1 MTGMAGQFLCYAS
14 IANILAVLMAAVGG
28 AVTAKMSGWNGGGRI
43 LVSQSAEELKE
54 EKRAGTSADYKKLG
68 SGIFMSLVIYLLG
81 DILGKLPG
89 TSVIAGLAW
98 SIIIAIVIKC
108 TGILSDDI
116 ADNCVYSMNFALKA
130 LLPMLV
136 AGIGINSLKITDL
149 TKFFSPGVFAVIF
162 FGVLGAFIGAMIFAK
177 LAGLFPY
184 EAGVTAGLCCCNIG
198 GSGDLA
204 VLTAAD
210 RMNLLAFASIS
221 TRIGGALMV
230 VWLGFLYPLL
240 MK

>member
-1 MTGMAGQFLCYAS
+1 
-14 IANILAVLMAAVGG
+14 
-28 AVTAKMSGWNGGGRI
+28 
-43 LVSQSAEELKE
+43 
-54 EKRAGTSADYKKLG
+54 
-68 SGIFMSLVIYLLG
+68 MSLVIYLLG

-162 FGVLGAFIGAMIFAK
+162 FGVLGAFIGAHA
-177 LAGLFPY
+177 
-184 EAGVTAGLCCCNIG
+184 LCQTGRAVPLRSRCNC
-198 GSGDLA
+198 
-204 VLTAAD
+204 
-210 RMNLLAFASIS
+210 R
-221 TRIGGALMV
+221 
-230 VWLGFLYPLL
+230 PLL
-240 MK
+240 LQHRRKRGPGCFNSC